1 MLSVQALCLHYVSS
15 TAASVLVQYP
25 GYPKHVAFVPFN
37 LVHSYLVIHVSTKL
51 LIQLDNSLE
60 QLVWLLYATPVKSEH
75 AKSLQPILD
84 HPHFYDLY
92 VLTPSSSVLTNTLA

>member
-37 LVHSYLVIHVSTKL
+37 LEHSFLVMHPSTKL
-51 LIQLDNSLE
+51 LIQLDSSLE
-60 QLVWLLYATPVKSEH
+60 QFVWVAY
-75 AKSLQPILD
+75 
-84 HPHFYDLY
+84 
-92 VLTPSSSVLTNTLA
+92 